1 MIHKFLLLFI
11 ASSLFVACGDESPMS
26 AANNEISEK
35 EKQHEQEQKE
45 REQEIQR
52 QKEACYYGTSNNSAS
67 WCCSNFGYQCNTTK
81 SSSSAKSSSSYKYS
95 SSSRKHSSSSTISYY
110 YSSSSKTSSNTK
122 KSYLTQ
128 SKNLK
133 LTLTY
138 FKQET
143 PDWDNTLSMKNYADA
158 DPRISFKIQFRK
170 NDGTRDSVMTE
181 NLLEKQDTGE
191 WEGRIDF
198 TTTVPIYTDS
208 IYVFPRITDADLLIN
223 DDYSS
228 GYGYGV
234 HSIGYIKDYEVWDQT
249 DEENKQCTLKWEWY
263 LY

>member
-1 MIHKFLLLFI
+1 MFIKLNSILFASLIFI
-11 ASSLFVACGDESPMS
+11 ACAEESPTSSVME
-26 AANNEISEK
+26 NISEK
-35 EKQHEQEQKE
+35 EQQENEQ
-45 REQEIQR
+45 RE
-52 QKEACYYGTSNNSAS
+52 KDACYYGTSYNSAS
-67 WCCSNFGYQCNTTK
+67 WCCSNYGYQCNTAT

-95 SSSRKHSSSSTISYY
+95 SSSRKYSSSSTINYY
-110 YSSSSKTSSNTK
+110 YSSSSKTSSNTQK
-122 KSYLTQ
+122 TYLTK
-128 SKNLK
+128 SKNIK

-234 HSIGYIKDYEVWDQT
+234 HSIGYIKDYEVWYQT

>member
-1 MIHKFLLLFI
+1 MFIKLNSILFASLIFI
-11 ASSLFVACGDESPMS
+11 ACAEESPTSSVME
-26 AANNEISEK
+26 NISEK
-35 EKQHEQEQKE
+35 EQQENEQ
-45 REQEIQR
+45 RE
-52 QKEACYYGTSNNSAS
+52 KDDCYYGTSYNSAS
-67 WCCSNFGYQCNTTK
+67 WCCSNYGYQCNNVK
-81 SSSSAKSSSSYKYS
+81 SSSSTKKSSVKSSSSNKYS
-95 SSSRKHSSSSTISYY
+95 SSSKKYSSSSITNYY
-110 YSSSSKTSSNTK
+110 YSSSSKTSSNTQK
-122 KSYLTQ
+122 TYLTK
-128 SKNLK
+128 SKNIK

-158 DPRISFKIQFRK
+158 DPRISFMIQFRK
-170 NDGTRDSVMTE
+170 NDGTRDSVMTK

-208 IYVFPRITDADLLIN
+208 IYIYPQITDADLLIN

-228 GYGYGV
+228 GYGYGYSKV
-234 HSIGYIKDYEVWDQT
+234 GYMKDYEVNYESDDQ
-249 DEENKQCTLKWEWY
+249 NKQCTLEWEWY